1 MQCIIYYIFNISV
14 DEFIHDK
21 TYIKVISPLSIIGAM
36 YMIAAGSKGATQSE
50 ILNKESFLTTSSRKR
65 PRKVIVMKVG
75 FRFICLERPVW

>member
-1 MQCIIYYIFNISV
+1 MYNMYYLFNISV

-50 ILNKESFLTTSSRKR
+50 ILNKESFFTYQLS
-65 PRKVIVMKVG
+65 
-75 FRFICLERPVW
+75 